1 MGIAARTCPLAAV
14 ANYPHAPPHTAM
26 NLTPPPSLTNGN
38 HRFWEEDPW
47 RVLRIMSEFV
57 ESFEEMSQVPPGITI
72 FGSARTPESDPYYQA
87 AQHMGRRLVKQGFTV
102 ITGGG
107 PGIME
112 AANRGAAEVER
123 GMSVGLNIQLPQEQ
137 APNLHAGVQV
147 NFRYFFA
154 RKVCLAKY
162 STGFAFFPG
171 GFGTLDEF
179 AEIITL
185 VQTERIPRFPLVLF
199 GKQHWQG
206 FIQWIEQTL
215 LPTGMI
221 SPGDT
226 QLFHLT
232 DDVEEAVDWFLDFR
246 RLSGTPRKVPRA
258 FR

>member
-1 MGIAARTCPLAAV
+1 M
-14 ANYPHAPPHTAM
+14 HF
-26 NLTPPPSLTNGN
+26 PSSNAGP

-57 ESFEEMSQVPPGITI
+57 DSFEVMSQVPAGVTI
-72 FGSARTPESDPYYQA
+72 FGSARTPPEDPYYLA
-87 AQHMGRRLVKQGFTV
+87 AVEMGRALAKHGFSV

-112 AANRGAAEVER
+112 AANKGASEVER
-123 GMSVGLNIQLPQEQ
+123 ALSVGLNIQLPHEQ
-137 APNLHAGVQV
+137 APNPYAGVKV

-179 AEIITL
+179 AELATL
-185 VQTERIPRFPLVLF
+185 VQTERIPRFPLILF
-199 GKQHWQG
+199 GRKHWEG
-206 FIQWIEQTL
+206 FLTWVRDVLAAQK
-215 LPTGMI
+215 MI
-221 SPGDT
+221 SPEDM
-226 QLFHLT
+226 QLYHLT
-232 DDVEEAVDWFLDFR
+232 DSVEEAVDLFLEFR
-246 RLSGTPRKVPRA
+246 RKAGTPHRAPPA